1 MDACHP
7 RREKLELDDG
17 DWSLT
22 RHDPSSGGS
31 LLSGPV
37 LSSQWL
43 TVFWWLRCIRP
54 QVLQMPPAVNVLT
67 VGILTGPCCK
77 QLMQTADSSRTH
89 DAAVQLL
96 A

>member
-37 LSSQWL
+37 LSSQRL
-43 TVFWWLRCIRP
+43 TVFGGCAAAAH
-54 QVLQMPPAVNVLT
+54 QVLQMHPAVNVLT
-67 VGILTGPCCK
+67 VGI
-77 QLMQTADSSRTH
+77 SSG
-89 DAAVQLL
+89 AFAVSS
-96 A
+96 